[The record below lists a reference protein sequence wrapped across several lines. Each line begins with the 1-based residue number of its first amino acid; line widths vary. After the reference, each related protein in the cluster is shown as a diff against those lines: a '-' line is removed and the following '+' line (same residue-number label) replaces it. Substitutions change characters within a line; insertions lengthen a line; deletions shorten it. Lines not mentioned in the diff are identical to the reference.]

1 MGSSSGGD
9 YSKFTFRLDEKDYKG
24 SIPEH
29 FSTPEFG
36 GSTTK
41 RFIGVK
47 FIPKGTMMFHSYRQ
61 EEPLPGETAEQ
72 TVNRNLANFLQRYC
86 LNICEYE
93 KETDSFKI
101 CFTTE
106 GNKSK
111 FFFPAPCA
119 GFGLMYAENYN
130 TTMLCVTK
138 RDTYVAYLKSGYFPD
153 DSMIV
158 HRKIPFSSGD
168 LINFDGDRIVNCE
181 RLNSEYTCMTTD
193 NTDPC
198 LKKEYILKGR
208 LDGYT
213 TLSIPDSIASIR
225 DDGRIATSYKKQNL
239 VFFEFLQNLLKRI
252 SAEKDAEKKQLLLN
266 LYNSTLLLLETD
278 SKTGFISAGISEYA
292 FQPFGHMSSDSNYIP
307 MTTTNSA
314 KLFEVL
320 EEKQQNGIPVKRVIR
335 VKKENIEKFIEQFV
349 APDAILQPVKLF
361 TTAGTFNIT
370 ANLNNSA
377 KNTGLLNTIT
387 NFLGNYI
394 PLTEDKKYS
403 ITYDIAKYLFKDL
416 GGFLWEPRSNVFV
429 LNNSAVSNRS
439 EKLSLKYILKDGKS
453 VKPVTIGLNDFK
465 ITENVAENIY
475 AYFYKILNMLVSN
488 IYWNLDNYTKGQL
501 EVYKLLLPGGEE
513 TINILEGPFFQP
525 LNSKKILKFENSLQ
539 TFALFHSF
547 LEKNTGVQSE
557 YTKLIR
563 TNYDYF
569 KNISQEIV
577 KYGSINDKKITGGFK
592 AKKLNITRRNR
603 KNRYKMKGGA
613 ETRRNTMLIE
623 EQRGGRSSN
632 NAVSLSNESLKN
644 MSTMMKLPVINK
656 LFAKIPVTKNNMQTV
671 SNTGTNEKYKRY
683 TGESTNLNDF

>member
-24 SIPEH
+24 AVPQY

-61 EEPLPGETAEQ
+61 EEPLPGETPEQ
-72 TVNRNLANFLQRYC
+72 TINRNLANFLQRYC

-111 FFFPAPCA
+111 FFFPGPCA

-181 RLNSEYTCMTTD
+181 RLNSENTCMTTD

-198 LKKEYILKGR
+198 LKKDYILQGK

-213 TLSIPDSIASIR
+213 TLSIPDSIASIK
-225 DDGRIATSYKKQNL
+225 DDGAIMTSYKKKNL
-239 VFFEFLQNLLKRI
+239 VFFEFLQNLLKGI

-266 LYNSTLLLLETD
+266 LYNSMLLLLETD
-278 SKTGFISAGISEYA
+278 TKTGFVSAGISEYA
-292 FQPFGHMSSDSNYIP
+292 FQPFGYMSSDSNYIP
-307 MTTTNSA
+307 MITTNSA

-320 EEKQQNGIPVKRVIR
+320 EDKQQNGIPVKRIIR
-335 VKKENIEKFIEQFV
+335 VKRENIEKFIEQFI

-361 TTAGTFNIT
+361 TTAGTFNIN
-370 ANLNNSA
+370 ANANSNNA
-377 KNTGLLNTIT
+377 GFLNTIT
-387 NFLGNYI
+387 NFLGNYV

-403 ITYDIAKYLFKDL
+403 ISYDIAKYLFKDL
-416 GGFLWEPRSNVFV
+416 GGFLWEPRSNIFV
-429 LNNSAVSNRS
+429 LNNNAFSNRA

-453 VKPVTIGLNDFK
+453 VKPVTIGFNDFR

-475 AYFYKILNMLVSN
+475 AYFYKILNILVSN
-488 IYWNLDNYTKGQL
+488 MYWNLDNYRKGKL

-525 LNSKKILKFENSLQ
+525 LNSKKILKFDIALQIFASL
-539 TFALFHSF
+539 HSF
-547 LEKNTGVQSE
+547 LEKNTGIQSE

-569 KNISQEIV
+569 KNISQAII
-577 KYGSINDKKITGGFK
+577 KYGSINDKKMAGGFRL
-592 AKKLNITRRNR
+592 KKLNITRRNR

-613 ETRRNTMLIE
+613 ETRRNNMLQE
-623 EQRGGRSSN
+623 EEKGGRSSL
-632 NAVSLSNESLKN
+632 NAISLSNESLKGMN
-644 MSTMMKLPVINK
+644 NPVMHKLLLKLPEN
-656 LFAKIPVTKNNMQTV
+656 KNNMQKS
-671 SNTGTNEKYKRY
+671 SNLSSLEKYKRY
-683 TGESTNLNDF
+683 TTGSNNTTDF